1 MNSQQSLSKELRDI
15 LTIVADLSYNDINSG
30 VFDHRIIAKANNLP
44 QEEVR
49 NYLDQLKS
57 RGLIREDIQPTDASF
72 KLYMITAEGIQE
84 LEDQD
89 QK

>member
-15 LTIVADLSYNDINSG
+15 LTIVADLSYKDINSG
-30 VFDHRIIAKANNLP
+30 VFDHRIIAKANNFP
-44 QEEVR
+44 QDEVR

-72 KLYMITAEGIQE
+72 RLYMITAEGIQE